1 MIGLYYSEVLG
12 VATVVIR
19 DGSMSRVIPDYTSPD
34 KIETVASY
42 RALLPYGTPSVRMS
56 DQSMCQAL
64 ILCEYRKIGG
74 KS

>member
-1 MIGLYYSEVLG
+1 MIGLYHSDALDVTLVIVPAGHYGDAPVYQAILPGG
-12 VATVVIR
+12 V
-19 DGSMSRVIPDYTSPD
+19 
-34 KIETVASY
+34 K
-42 RALLPYGTPSVRMS
+42 SVHMS